1 MKTRALELI
10 KKNPWIAGR
19 VAGREVL
26 HVGCTDWPLTADR
39 IGSGEL
45 LHSLLCDRA
54 TRCVGVDL
62 DAEGI
67 AKLRELMPGREFH
80 VLNAEQLDREP
91 SLAASRWDF
100 IVAGDVVE
108 HMNNPGLFFEAATRL
123 LKDDGTLIV
132 TVPAA
137 FSVKRFF
144 WILFTGIEQV
154 HPDHTAYF
162 SESTLARIGER
173 HGLKM
178 TGIRGFQWENPTF
191 KNRLANTLS
200 LPFLWLSRGRC
211 ADEVAVEF
219 RKAV

>member
-62 DAEGI
+62 NAEGI
-67 AKLRELMPGREFH
+67 AKLREVIPGREFY
-80 VLNAEQLDREP
+80 VPSAEQPDREP
-91 SLAASRWDF
+91 S
-100 IVAGDVVE
+100 
-108 HMNNPGLFFEAATRL
+108 
-123 LKDDGTLIV
+123 
-132 TVPAA
+132 
-137 FSVKRFF
+137 
-144 WILFTGIEQV
+144 Q
-154 HPDHTAYF
+154 
-162 SESTLARIGER
+162 ARNGER

>member
-80 VLNAEQLDREP
+80 VLNAEQLDGEP

-162 SESTLARIGER
+162 SESTLARIGAR